1 MAAKKKPKNTPRTG
15 SKNDYKIAVTVHELA
30 DLLGKSVR
38 TVNRY
43 AERGLIKKT
52 ARGRF
57 DLVSSLLL
65 LIANNNPRRDLMDAQ
80 AYDTRER
87 GMLNETKRK
96 KLQGELIYSDDVT
109 AGTSQ
114 LVVGLIKILDEQE
127 RNIRRRLPNVPNEVM
142 NEVLKSSDWVR
153 NAGAK
158 LCETGTFELTD
169 YE

>member
-15 SKNDYKIAVTVHELA
+15 GKTDYKIAVTVHELA

-109 AGTSQ
+109 AGTAQ
-114 LVVGLIKILDEQE
+114 LVVGLVKIHDEME
-127 RNIRRRLPNVPNEVM
+127 RNIRRRLPTVPEEVM
-142 NEVLKSSDWVR
+142 QEVMKASDWAR

-158 LCETGTFELTD
+158 LCETGTFEPTD